1 MTRKIG
7 SEALIPNPTL
17 QSFEGLVGEWRTTGS
32 HPYLPGTTL
41 HGRTSFDWLEEGAFL
56 IMRSE
61 IDNPNFP
68 SGVAIFGSGDVAKD
82 YFMLYFDERSISRK
96 YDVTM
101 KGNTLEWWRDE
112 PSFPQ
117 RFTIA
122 IEDDGNTMVG
132 EGEMSRDGAAWEK
145 DLALTFVRLG

>member
-1 MTRKIG
+1 MATKIG
-7 SEALIPNPTL
+7 SAALIPNPAL
-17 QSFEGLVGEWRTTGS
+17 QPFKILVGEWKTTGS

-41 HGRTSFDWLEEGAFL
+41 HGRTSFDWLEGGSFL

-61 IDNPNFP
+61 IDDPNFS
-68 SGVAIFGSGDVAKD
+68 SGVAIFGSDDVAKK
-82 YFMLYFDERSISRK
+82 YSMLYFDERGVSRK

-101 KGNTLEWWRDE
+101 TGNQLKWWRDD

-122 IEDDGNTMVG
+122 IEDDGNNMVG
-132 EGEMSRDGAAWEK
+132 VGEMSPEGATWERDIAP
-145 DLALTFVRLG
+145 TFVRLS